1 MAEPTSRPDPVPEIL
16 GAVTAESIATL
27 HGSVVGRVLQPAR
40 YGGFAVRPAE
50 FVSVV
55 GELAARDG
63 SLGWLTAMFN
73 AAAHE
78 VAGLS
83 QSAAD
88 EVWNADPNALV
99 ATSYRT
105 QDGTAQDGR
114 LTGRWTSV
122 IGAEYAD
129 WLLLPAFSN
138 VACRVLVP
146 RSGARI
152 DPVGSQAGLDSAG
165 ICDVTISELAVDER
179 HIFTSHPD
187 RMAVIAGAGIAGA
200 VVGSAD
206 GLWRQHVDQVRARL
220 ATSYGGDAVA
230 NEAPAQAA
238 WTASDIDAA
247 TIQIA
252 TSLELTDDLAAAI
265 LAHRQSVARGR
276 AAADRLLGSSRHA
289 LDASD
294 PVSRW
299 WRDVHA
305 GSRLAAQLLDG
316 LASVTA
322 PAVATGSGARSRSR

>member
-1 MAEPTSRPDPVPEIL
+1 MTEPSSRLGAVGEIL

-27 HGSVVGRVLQPAR
+27 HGSVIGRVLQPTR
-40 YGGFAVRPAE
+40 HGGFAVRPDE

-55 GELAARDG
+55 GELAALDG
-63 SLGWLTAMFN
+63 SLGWLTAMLN

-78 VAGLS
+78 VTVLS
-83 QSAAD
+83 ENAAD

-99 ATSYRT
+99 ATSYRA
-105 QDGTAQDGR
+105 QDGTVQDRR
-114 LTGRWTSV
+114 LTGRWKSV

-129 WLLLPAFSN
+129 WLLLPAMNN

-152 DPVGSQAGLDSAG
+152 DPVGGQAGLNSAG
-165 ICDVTISELAVDER
+165 ICDVTVSESAVDEQ

-187 RMAVIAGAGIAGA
+187 RTAGITGAGIAAA

-206 GLWRQHVDQVRARL
+206 GLWRKHVDQVRARL

-230 NEAPAQAA
+230 NESPAQVA

-247 TIQIA
+247 KIQVA
-252 TSLELTDDLAAAI
+252 TSLQLTDDLAAAMP
-265 LAHRQSVARGR
+265 AYRQSVARAR

-294 PVSRW
+294 PVTRL

-305 GSRLAAQLLDG
+305 GSRLAAELLDA
-316 LASVTA
+316 LV
-322 PAVATGSGARSRSR
+322 